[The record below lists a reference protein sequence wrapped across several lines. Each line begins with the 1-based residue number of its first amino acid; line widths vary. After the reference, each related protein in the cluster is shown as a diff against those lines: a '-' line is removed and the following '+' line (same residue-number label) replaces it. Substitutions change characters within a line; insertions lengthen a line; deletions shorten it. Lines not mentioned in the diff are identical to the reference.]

1 LKPAPFRYFD
11 PSSTDEALKLLH
23 EWGDEGKVLAGGQ
36 TLGPMLNFRALAPAA
51 LIDINR
57 IDGLAYHRFTEDG
70 TVIGALTRNQVLEDD
85 EEFAIHQPLAAA
97 AIPLI
102 AHRAIRNRG
111 TVGGSLA
118 HADPAAEWGAVI
130 LTLDAELR
138 VQKNQTLDRSIAAA
152 NFFEGMLE
160 TAIKPD
166 ELLVEIKLPRWPDQ
180 AGWSVVEFS
189 RRHGD
194 FALAGIASM
203 ISLAADGT
211 CSDVRITAFGL
222 GRTAVRLA
230 HCEDALR
237 GIRLDTGIIQ
247 KIGRRA
253 ASEISPMDDNHASA
267 AYRRQLTQVLIERS
281 IAESVARATA
291 VT

>member
-1 LKPAPFRYFD
+1 MKPAQFKYFD
-11 PSSTDEALKLLH
+11 PRSADETLGLLR

-57 IDGLAYHRFTEDG
+57 VEGLAYHRYTDAG

-85 EEFAIHQPLAAA
+85 EVFAVHQPLAAA

-111 TVGGSLA
+111 TIGGSLA

-130 LTLDAELR
+130 LTLDAELMVR
-138 VQKNQTLDRSIAAA
+138 KHGMPDRSIAAA
-152 NFFEGMLE
+152 NFFQGILE
-160 TAIKPD
+160 TALEPD
-166 ELLVEIKLPRWPDQ
+166 ELLVEIKLPPWPRN

-194 FALAGIASM
+194 FALAGVASM
-203 ISLAADGT
+203 ILLAADGT
-211 CSDVRITAFGL
+211 CSDIRITAFGL
-222 GRTAVRLA
+222 GPTAMRLA
-230 HCEDALR
+230 KSENALR
-237 GIRLDTGIIQ
+237 GSRPGPEIIQ
-247 KIGRRA
+247 QA
-253 ASEISPMDDNHASA
+253 ARQAAAEISPMDDNHASA
-267 AYRRQLTQVLIERS
+267 AYRRQLAEVLVDRS
-281 IAESVARATA
+281 IAESAARAA
-291 VT
+291 PG